1 MTLTDYYRS
10 EQDAPRSSIQS
21 RWERVTAQQARI
33 ADRYSAPSAPQAES
47 ASAFAR
53 RMANTLNSAHG
64 IHCEDSSGLVV
75 CGWPE
80 YHR

>member
-1 MTLTDYYRS
+1 MFTEDRSTL
-10 EQDAPRSSIQS
+10 QA

-33 ADRYSAPSAPQAES
+33 ADRYSAPSAPQAETATEFS
-47 ASAFAR
+47 R
-53 RMANTLNSAHG
+53 RMAVQAHDDAHG
-64 IHCEDSSGLVV
+64 PHCQDADGTLV

>member
-1 MTLTDYYRS
+1 MFTEDRS
-10 EQDAPRSSIQS
+10 TIQA

-33 ADRYSAPSAPQAES
+33 ADRYSAPSAPQAET
-47 ASAFAR
+47 ASEFSR
-53 RMANTLNSAHG
+53 RMARTLDSESHTRCYDADGTLN
-64 IHCEDSSGLVV
+64 